1 MKRDMDLIRKI
12 LLAAEALPYSGDFQS
27 LDGVDEEQFIT
38 HVLWLKEA
46 GLIEAMG
53 AAGSGSMAKFAI
65 VRGLTWHGTEFVAAM
80 QNDTLWAKAKE
91 KFMKPGLS
99 FTLDIVKAW
108 LVDQITKGG

>member
-1 MKRDMDLIRKI
+1 MKRDMDLVRKI
-12 LLAAEALPYSGDFQS
+12 LLTAEALPYASSFQS
-27 LDGVDEEQFIT
+27 LDGVEEEQFIT

-46 GLIEAMG
+46 GLIEAIG
-53 AAGSGSMAKFAI
+53 QAGSGSFAKYAK
-65 VRGLTWHGTEFVAAM
+65 VSGLTWQGTEFVAAM

-91 KFMKPGLS
+91 RFMTPGIS